1 VDSIHVTQLTTQ
13 WHRFGDQRID
23 IVDDFTRLTLDT
35 IALCTFSHRFNSFYS
50 ESAPPF
56 VQAMSR
62 SLKAAGLKTRRL
74 PGTSWLYRAT
84 DQEFEE
90 DVALQHSIADEVGR
104 TRDRRDMMLTPI
116 VGQRK
121 EGKR

>member
-1 VDSIHVTQLTTQ
+1 VSHLTIQ

-23 IVDDFTRLTLDT
+23 VVDDFTRLTLDT

-84 DQEFEE
+84 DKEFEE
-90 DVALQHSIADEVGR
+90 DVALQHSIADEVGS
-104 TRDRRDMMLTPI
+104 TRDRKKIMLTPI
-116 VGQRK
+116 VGERA